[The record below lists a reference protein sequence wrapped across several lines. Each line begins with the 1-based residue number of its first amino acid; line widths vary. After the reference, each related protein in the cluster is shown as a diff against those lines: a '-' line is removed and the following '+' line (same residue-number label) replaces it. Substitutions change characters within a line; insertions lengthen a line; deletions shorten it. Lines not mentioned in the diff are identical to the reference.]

1 MIVVGVLAAAV
12 LTIPGVLPAVAVVL
26 LIQLQILLDCSDG
39 ELARWRE
46 QYSPAGI
53 YLDRFGHYLTE
64 TLLPIG
70 LGIRADGGWD
80 SIGGYTTLGL
90 LAAVL
95 ALLVRTESAL
105 VAVARLEAGKPAAD
119 DTAAVAAPR
128 ASGLARLRRALGFF
142 PFFRAFVAIEAS
154 LLALGAR
161 RSIDAFV
168 RGDARH
174 ARARHRA
181 RPDRGD
187 HRGRAPGRDPRVEPP
202 AVTFGCVLLTMGRRP
217 EDLRRALD
225 SLLAQRGVELD
236 IVVVGN
242 DVGADGAA
250 RRACAASARPR
261 TSASRPGATSASR
274 TTSGELLFFLD
285 DDASLAVARRARGGR
300 AALRGGPG
308 ARAAAAARRPAR
320 RRRLRARLGAAAAR
334 RGPLALE
341 RHHRGVGGRGGDA
354 ARGLRR
360 GRRLA
365 GRTSASCTRGSTS
378 GGG

>member
-1 MIVVGVLAAAV
+1 VRRYSPYLTRLLLRTRLTPNQVTGSMIVVGVIAAAV

-53 YLDRFGHYLTE
+53 YLDRLGHYLTE

-128 ASGLARLRRALGFF
+128 ASGLARLRRAIGFF

-154 LLALGAR
+154 LLALLAAVV
-161 RSIDAFV
+161 DAFAD
-168 RGDARH
+168 GN
-174 ARARHRA
+174 
-181 RPDRGD
+181 
-187 HRGRAPGRDPRVEPP
+187 P
-202 AVTFGCVLLTMGRRP
+202 AT
-217 EDLRRALD
+217 RALVVA
-225 SLLAQRGVELD
+225 LVPIAAITAVGHLVAILA
-236 IVVVGN
+236 
-242 DVGADGAA
+242 
-250 RRACAASARPR
+250 S
-261 TSASRPGATSASR
+261 S
-274 TTSGELLFFLD
+274 
-285 DDASLAVARRARGGR
+285 
-300 AALRGGPG
+300 
-308 ARAAAAARRPAR
+308 
-320 RRRLRARLGAAAAR
+320 RLR
-334 RGPLALE
+334 
-341 RHHRGVGGRGGDA
+341 
-354 ARGLRR
+354 
-360 GRRLA
+360 
-365 GRTSASCTRGSTS
+365 
-378 GGG
+378 